1 MPVVMGQV
9 CSVVLVGP
17 VVLGLGGSGVLGQD
31 WSEVLVGPVLLG
43 LGGSGVLVGP
53 EVGEPV

>member
-1 MPVVMGQV
+1 M
-9 CSVVLVGP
+9 
-17 VVLGLGGSGVLGQD
+17 VLGLGGSGVLGQD